1 VAQKKSRDSTPEFRE
16 AAAREVVEKS
26 RAVADVARDCGVTD
40 QTVRNWVK
48 AYRAT
53 RAQGS
58 ELTPSERDRLRELEK
73 ENRKLREQL
82 EFMGKASLDST
93 GQGNTFGR
101 GAVAEAFA
109 WPIVESVGDGVQ
121 FSLAVGGEVGF
132 LR

>member
-1 VAQKKSRDSTPEFRE
+1 MAQKKSRDLTPEFRE

-53 RAQGS
+53 RTQGS
-58 ELTPSERDRLRELEK
+58 ELTSNERDQLRELEK

-82 EFMGKASLDST
+82 DFMGKAS
-93 GQGNTFGR
+93 
-101 GAVAEAFA
+101 AFFA
-109 WPIVESVGDGVQ
+109 
-121 FSLAVGGEVGF
+121 AKY
-132 LR
+132 R